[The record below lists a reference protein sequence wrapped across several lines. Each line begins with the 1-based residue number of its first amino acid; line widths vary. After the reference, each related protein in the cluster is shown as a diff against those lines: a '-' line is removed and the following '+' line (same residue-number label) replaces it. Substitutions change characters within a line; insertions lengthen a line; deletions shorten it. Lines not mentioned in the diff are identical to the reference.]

1 MLQKR
6 SWTSRWTRS
15 PPESNRVFCEFS
27 GGIGEALIGA
37 LSALFLTIFWSEA
50 SLLSSWTSFNF
61 VSPTAHFSFP
71 FSAQLLNRLSDP
83 RFPPF
88 QCHRV
93 WKSGSRMQSCSYL
106 FVRRMFFRALDLI
119 NTASSRGD
127 SGGDILAVV
136 CFEGR
141 TCMCGG
147 AVLASGVSEIAQMR
161 CHELCF
167 HMALCCL

>member
-1 MLQKR
+1 MDFPGLFTGLGHLFVELAVFRTFNIINTRGDFGVQPRGLQGFLPDVAKTQLDFALD
-6 SWTSRWTRS
+6 SP

-37 LSALFLTIFWSEA
+37 LSALLLTIFWSEA

-88 QCHRV
+88 QC
-93 WKSGSRMQSCSYL
+93 
-106 FVRRMFFRALDLI
+106 
-119 NTASSRGD
+119 
-127 SGGDILAVV
+127 
-136 CFEGR
+136 
-141 TCMCGG
+141 
-147 AVLASGVSEIAQMR
+147 
-161 CHELCF
+161 
-167 HMALCCL
+167 